1 MINIAKGV
9 ISGVVASVLVSGGVY
24 LASML
29 GFVQSLDP
37 MRAAAGIALHPASLS
52 WVAYFILGALLWG
65 TVFALLSPVLP
76 GPFWCKGT
84 AFGALA
90 WLLTVAIAQA
100 AEAST
105 MEALALG
112 PIMVHLLFG
121 ALLGLTYG
129 TLLDESE
136 RRVSRRA
143 TTRLGR

>member
-1 MINIAKGV
+1 LSKGV
-9 ISGVVASVLVSGGVY
+9 ISGVVASVLVSGGIY

-76 GPFWCKGT
+76 GPFWCKGA
-84 AFGALA
+84 AFGAVA

-105 MEALALG
+105 MEPLALG
-112 PIMVHLLFG
+112 PVVVHLLFG